1 MEAVTGSGFFQ
12 EQAFCQLVTQYQL
25 PLLRM
30 CCIYLHDKSLA
41 EDAVQE
47 TFLKAF
53 KAIST
58 FRGECSEKTWLMRI
72 AINTCHDIKRSGW
85 FRHRNRQVTLESLWA
100 SEAVSAAPEV
110 ELVAEIMKLPPKL
123 QDVLLLYYYQ
133 NLSVYEIAEALGINH
148 SSVSNRIKR
157 AKEKL
162 RNALSGA
169 YFND

>member
-85 FRHRNRQVTLESLWA
+85 FR
-100 SEAVSAAPEV
+100 
-110 ELVAEIMKLPPKL
+110 
-123 QDVLLLYYYQ
+123 
-133 NLSVYEIAEALGINH
+133 
-148 SSVSNRIKR
+148 
-157 AKEKL
+157 
-162 RNALSGA
+162 
-169 YFND
+169 